1 MDRSHSTTPGIPR
14 RGFLKTVGGSTA
26 LGAAVSFF
34 GAPFLASPA
43 RAAVTTYQAET
54 ATIFR
59 GALESIHT
67 GFSGTAYVNTFQ
79 EAGSYVEWLV
89 TVPRAVTATLTV
101 RFANGT
107 DVNRPMT
114 VRVNG
119 VVVNPAL
126 SFLQGNRVNWGV
138 TRGKNSESIT
148 ALISGVGG
156 RYGVDG
162 CFGRSGSVS

>member
-89 TVPRAVTATLTV
+89 TVPKAVTATLTV

-126 SFLQGNRVNWGV
+126 SFLPTGGWPRWAIRSLTASLHAGSN
-138 TRGKNSESIT
+138 TSNSKF
-148 ALISGVGG
+148 A
-156 RYGVDG
+156 
-162 CFGRSGSVS
+162 